1 MNDFQGMLYTIEII
15 CTVMF
20 WIGMPIF
27 HQDLLLFTGVNPNG
41 EAMMKII
48 HLKGNLDVFK
58 GPIMNHTIRLM
69 VSGTMRLTCTRSM
82 ISSEIAIPAWKIMV
96 IEDMINLLGLLG
108 LTVVIMHMMIMG
120 TSPVFLLII
129 VGRVAMR
136 GIMITIGIV
145 MILIMKEVPK
155 EIVIGSDAIPAIEN
169 ETRKVLA
176 GKKI

>member
-1 MNDFQGMLYTIEII
+1 
-15 CTVMF
+15 
-20 WIGMPIF
+20 
-27 HQDLLLFTGVNPNG
+27 
-41 EAMMKII
+41 
-48 HLKGNLDVFK
+48 
-58 GPIMNHTIRLM
+58 
-69 VSGTMRLTCTRSM
+69 
-82 ISSEIAIPAWKIMV
+82 MV

-129 VGRVAMR
+129 VGKVAMR